1 MTEKSKRLPFA
12 EIRETAEFQR
22 LTPKQQLFIEHYIE
36 GGMFDGHYDVV
47 AATRTAYECKKPE
60 TARIMSYAMMANI
73 RIIAVLNLHFN
84 AEPVEEFLR
93 LLDRAIY
100 NKKLTIAQME
110 ALRLKS
116 DILGLVSRVPGKQ
129 RALGTLPQSVIEAED
144 ENKKAKPRKPRVQ
157 AEKPVVK
164 SEDDEI
170 LEFLRLPKQ

>member
-1 MTEKSKRLPFA
+1 MTEKSKRIPFA

-60 TARIMSYAMMANI
+60 TARIMSYAMLANI
-73 RIIAVLNLHFN
+73 RIIAVLNMHFN

-93 LLDRAIY
+93 LLDRAIC
-100 NKKLTIAQME
+100 NKKLSIAQME

-116 DILGLVSRVPGKQ
+116 DILGLVSHVPGKQ
-129 RALGTLPQSVIEAED
+129 RSLGVLPQSVIEAEE
-144 ENKKAKPRKPRVQ
+144 ENRKAKPRKTRAVV
-157 AEKPVVK
+157 EKPEVK
-164 SEDDEI
+164 SEFDKMAE
-170 LEFLRLPKQ
+170 LLRLPKQ